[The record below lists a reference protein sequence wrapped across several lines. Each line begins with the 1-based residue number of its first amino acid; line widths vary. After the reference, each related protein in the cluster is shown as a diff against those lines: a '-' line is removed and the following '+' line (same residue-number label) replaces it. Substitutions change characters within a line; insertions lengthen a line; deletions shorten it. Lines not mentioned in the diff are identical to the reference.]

1 MMHTQ
6 SAALI
11 VAAIFSTS
19 MTVGDM
25 ATTLWMRKA
34 PDPIE
39 GYATIESSDVVAG
52 ETVDVKWAIIKRT
65 DCGGQNSRV
74 WNGLRGFHVSEVM
87 RATGI
92 PKSDGLRVYVIPTK
106 VPQGS
111 PEGELHL
118 EVTGFYQCPG
128 SEPQSFR
135 LPTDGPLVLNVVG
148 K

>member
-1 MMHTQ
+1 MHTQ

-25 ATTLWMRKA
+25 ATTFWMRKA

-39 GYATIESSDVVAG
+39 GYAHVGRADVTAG
-52 ETVDVKWAIIKRT
+52 ETVDVEWSIIKRT
-65 DCGGQNSRV
+65 DCGGQNGRV
-74 WNGLRGFHVSEVM
+74 WDGDRGFHVSEVM
-87 RATGI
+87 MPSGI
-92 PKSDGLRVYVIPTK
+92 PQSEGLRVYVIPTK
-106 VPQGS
+106 VPQGA
-111 PEGELHL
+111 PDGELRL
-118 EVTGFYQCPG
+118 KISGFYQCPG
-128 SEPQSFR
+128 SDPQHFT